1 MNSAFKKF
9 LSDNKIELVSS
20 KKIAEVVEDFSN
32 DERNH
37 QPAGNLLCKEDN
49 VWTVCDD
56 SCGSAYV
63 ENFKHLHIALLYL
76 TTDMD
81 VDELHEF
88 DKVEE

>member
-1 MNSAFKKF
+1 MNDAFKKF

-37 QPAGNLLCKEDN
+37 KPAGNLLCKEDGT
-49 VWTVCDD
+49 WTACDD

-81 VDELHEF
+81 VAELYEF